1 MTRIIAG
8 SAGGRR
14 LAVPAG
20 SGTRPTSDRVREALF
35 SAVEAR
41 LELAGSW
48 VLDLFCGSGALG
60 LEAVSRGAKGAVLV
74 DSGAAACRAARDNAR
89 TLGLEARVVKS
100 PVERAVARGFAE
112 APFGLILAD
121 PPYAYPDQS
130 LQAVLAGLA
139 AGGLAA
145 AGGLVAV
152 ERAGASPE
160 PAWPAGWGPAAVR
173 RYGDTAVWLVDV
185 PARERTE

>member
-74 DSGAAACRAARDNAR
+74 DSGASACRAARDNAR

-145 AGGLVAV
+145 AGGLVVV
-152 ERAGASPE
+152 ERAGSSPE